1 MSIPPS
7 IEDHFGSIADPR
19 RDQGKRHQLLDIISI
34 AICASICGADNWVE
48 VAEYGRSKEDWFQ
61 SFLSLPHGIPSHDT
75 FGEVFSRIDPE
86 AFRGSFRSWTVGIA
100 QLTAA
105 EVVAID
111 GKVVRGSKDGLLGRK
126 AIDMVSAWASR
137 AALVL
142 GQVKTADYSNEI
154 TAIPTL
160 LDLLV
165 LHGCIVTIDA
175 IGCQAEI
182 ADKILERG
190 GDYLLR
196 VKANQGQLHEDLA
209 DVFAGCDEVS
219 FKDVPHDYHRTV
231 NKGHGRIEIRQCWT
245 LQDRVY
251 RDYLRTSEQWSQLT
265 TLVRV
270 QRERRI
276 GEKIERQIAY
286 YISSWS
292 GTAQHHLEATRHHW
306 HIENKLHWVLD
317 VAFREDHCRVR
328 KDYGPENFALL
339 RHLTLTLLK
348 RETSANVGIKAK
360 RLKAGWDNRY
370 LLRILQS

>member
-48 VAEYGRSKEDWFQ
+48 VAEYGLSKEDWFQ
-61 SFLSLPHGIPSHDT
+61 SFLTLPHGIPSHDT
-75 FGEVFSRIDPE
+75 FGDVFSRIDPE
-86 AFRGSFRSWTVGIA
+86 AFRAAFRSWTARIA
-100 QLTAA
+100 QITEA

-111 GKVVRGSKDGLLGRK
+111 GKVVRGSKDGVLGRK

-142 GQVKTADYSNEI
+142 GQVKTADYSNEM

-165 LHGCIVTIDA
+165 LQGCIVTIDA

-196 VKANQGQLHEDLA
+196 VKANQGPLHEDLA

-245 LQDRVY
+245 LQDQVY

-276 GEKIERQIAY
+276 GEKIERQTAY
-286 YISSWS
+286 YISSWQ

-328 KDYGPENFALL
+328 KD
-339 RHLTLTLLK
+339 
-348 RETSANVGIKAK
+348 
-360 RLKAGWDNRY
+360 
-370 LLRILQS
+370 